1 MYREVSRSSRVFD
14 EEYSTFPPIEND
26 WEDVS
31 YQPYHVT
38 NDIRPNYQDKSD
50 WAPIYDQAPWVP
62 LPTTRYH
69 TSPSIKTS
77 SVQAPV
83 KVSSK
88 QIYSRKEP
96 IRRNPP
102 SNQIQLKIS
111 TFPVQKTLQS
121 LKKPSVST
129 FPVQKTFQPVKKPSV
144 STFPVQKTFQSVKRR
159 PSDYQR
165 KTRRKWQNLARLNQ
179 IRRQPKRLSNYQQSS
194 HVRARNISRRNR
206 KSDHMD
212 WITKSKL
219 SSALALSIIGSLLAI

>member
-14 EEYSTFPPIEND
+14 EDYSTFPPIEND

-62 LPTTRYH
+62 LPTTTRYH

-77 SVQAPV
+77 AVHPPV

-88 QIYSRKEP
+88 QSYSRKEP

-102 SNQIQLKIS
+102 SNQVQLKFS

-121 LKKPSVST
+121 L
-129 FPVQKTFQPVKKPSV
+129 KKPSV

-179 IRRQPKRLSNYQQSS
+179 TRRQPKRLSNYQQSS
-194 HVRARNISRRNR
+194 HVRARNIRPRNR